1 MWHGDMGVSNAL
13 FEVVFRGGQE
23 HLLSNERLMYSVL
36 ISSVVL
42 LIDGA
47 SIEPATT
54 CDPQDF
60 WYICTSQVCFYLFTL
75 TLSTAEEREKHGM
88 DGTSCLICG
97 KFKKQK
103 AHG

>member
-1 MWHGDMGVSNAL
+1 MWHGNMGVSNAL

-42 LIDGA
+42 LIDGV

-60 WYICTSQVCFYLFTL
+60 WYVHMYFPGLLLFTL